1 MNYVEVND
9 NGDAPMQTSGPI
21 MKDDTSA
28 PRKEQAPELPKA
40 ITIMATDGSIS
51 YGIQGV
57 WASHEIIGA
66 LEMIKASILMK
77 ANPPPLGIMD
87 KILINAGVE

>member
-9 NGDAPMQTSGPI
+9 NGDTPMQTSGPI
-21 MKDDTSA
+21 MKDKPAVSSPGKSLTT
-28 PRKEQAPELPKA
+28 KE
-40 ITIMATDGSIS
+40 ITIIATDGSIS
-51 YGIQGV
+51 YGIQGP

>member
-9 NGDAPMQTSGPI
+9 NGDAPIQTSAPI
-21 MKDDTSA
+21 MKNDA
-28 PRKEQAPELPKA
+28 PVSSPEKCQVSKA

-51 YGIQGV
+51 YGVQGI

>member
-21 MKDDTSA
+21 MNDDK
-28 PRKEQAPELPKA
+28 PGPKKEQAPELPKA
-40 ITIMATDGSIS
+40 ITIMTTDGSIS

>member
-1 MNYVEVND
+1 MNYVEVDD

-21 MKDDTSA
+21 MKDKPATFS
-28 PRKEQAPELPKA
+28 PERCPTTKE
-40 ITIMATDGSIS
+40 ITIIATDGSIS
-51 YGIQGV
+51 YGVQGP

>member
-1 MNYVEVND
+1 MNYVEMND

-21 MKDDTSA
+21 MNDDKPGPSLEKKLVQ
-28 PRKEQAPELPKA
+28 KE
-40 ITIMATDGSIS
+40 ITIIATDGSIS

>member
-1 MNYVEVND
+1 MNYTEVND
-9 NGDAPMQTSGPI
+9 NGDVPMQTSGPI
-21 MKDDTSA
+21 MKNDA
-28 PRKEQAPELPKA
+28 PISNPDRSLSQKE
-40 ITIMATDGSIS
+40 ITIIATDGSIS
-51 YGIQGV
+51 YGIQGP

>member
-21 MKDDTSA
+21 MKNDEPVSS
-28 PRKEQAPELPKA
+28 PEKSEVSKG
-40 ITIMATDGSIS
+40 ITIIATDGSIS
-51 YGIQGV
+51 YGIQGR

>member
-21 MKDDTSA
+21 MNDDK
-28 PRKEQAPELPKA
+28 PVPGLEKKLVQKE
-40 ITIMATDGSIS
+40 ITIIATDGSIS
-51 YGIQGV
+51 YGIQGA

>member
-21 MKDDTSA
+21 MKNDVLVSS
-28 PRKEQAPELPKA
+28 PEKSQVSKE
-40 ITIMATDGSIS
+40 ITIIATDGSIS